1 MAAGAR
7 SDGTVRLGVFLSGQH
22 PPELSATAA
31 VRDHIEQV
39 ALARE
44 LGLDSVWAGQ
54 HFLSHPFQMFQSV
67 PLLARMAAEAE
78 GMTVGAAILLLTLL
92 NPIEAA
98 ENVAT
103 LNAIAGGRFVL
114 GVGFGYRGVENAA
127 FGVRS
132 RRADL
137 FELKLDVVRRLLSGE
152 SVTAS
157 GDGFEL
163 QDARLALVPDRPP
176 PVWIAANSDQAVRRA
191 ARLGDAWFVNPHTRL
206 DELERQMRLFERERA
221 ARGLPMPETTPVLK
235 EVCVAAT
242 DEEAM
247 EIARPY
253 LKNKYDA
260 YVEWGQSDVLPPTDT
275 LRREFEELTAGSR
288 FVLGSPETCAAIL
301 ADHIDRLGADH
312 FVCRVQWPG
321 MPQAQVLSSMRL
333 LAQEVLPA
341 VREAAA
347 TAS

>member
-1 MAAGAR
+1 MASGAP

-22 PPELSATAA
+22 PPELAATAA
-31 VRDHIEQV
+31 VRDHLEQV

-78 GMTVGAAILLLTLL
+78 GMTVGVAILLLTLL
-92 NPIEAA
+92 NPVEAA

-103 LNAIAGGRFVL
+103 LDAIAGGRFVL
-114 GVGFGYRGVENAA
+114 GVGFGYRSVENAA

-137 FELKLDVVRRLLSGE
+137 FERKLDVVRRLLAGE
-152 SVTAS
+152 AVTAS

-163 QDARLALVPDRPP
+163 QDAKLALVPGRPP

-206 DELERQMRLFERERA
+206 DELERQMRLFEQERSA
-221 ARGLPMPETTPVLK
+221 HGLPVPDTTPVLK

-242 DEEAM
+242 DEQAI
-247 EIARPY
+247 EIARRY

-275 LRREFEELTAGSR
+275 LRREFEELTGGGR

-321 MPQAQVLSSMRL
+321 MPQQQVLRSMRL

-341 VREAAA
+341 VRGAR
-347 TAS
+347 TPS